1 MAKKDYYLVLGV
13 PKTATADEIKRAYRK
28 LARKYHPDVSTEP
41 DAEAK
46 IKEVNEAY
54 DVLSNPEKK
63 QAYDQ
68 YGHAGEQMR
77 QQQHQQQAYGAYG
90 QFTSMD
96 DIFEAFFRASGAQ
109 QQQQRQGQGQNY
121 QQRQQYQY
129 QQRRSNPF
137 SFIIQIFIWSFI
149 LRLIFSF
156 FFI

>member
-1 MAKKDYYLVLGV
+1 MTKKDYYLVLGV

-28 LARKYHPDVSTEP
+28 LARKYHPDVSSEL

-54 DVLSNPEKK
+54 DVLSNPQKK

-77 QQQHQQQAYGAYG
+77 QQRQHQQQAYGGYG
-90 QFTSMD
+90 QFTNMN
-96 DIFEAFFRASGAQ
+96 DIFEAFFRAQGAQ
-109 QQQQRQGQGQNY
+109 QQQQNNR
-121 QQRQQYQY
+121 QYQY
-129 QQRRSNPF
+129 QYRQNRSNPF

-156 FFI
+156 FSF

>member
-77 QQQHQQQAYGAYG
+77 QQQHQQQAYGSYG

-96 DIFEAFFRASGAQ
+96 DIFEAFFRASSAQ
-109 QQQQRQGQGQNY
+109 QQQRQGQNY

>member
-1 MAKKDYYLVLGV
+1 MAKKDYYLVLCV

-77 QQQHQQQAYGAYG
+77 QQQQQAYGAYG

-109 QQQQRQGQGQNY
+109 QQQRQRQGQNY

>member
-1 MAKKDYYLVLGV
+1 MTKKDYYLVLGV

-28 LARKYHPDVSTEP
+28 LARKYHPDVSNEL

-54 DVLSNPEKK
+54 DVLSNPQKK

-77 QQQHQQQAYGAYG
+77 QQRQHQQQAYGGYG
-90 QFTSMD
+90 QFTNMN
-96 DIFEAFFRASGAQ
+96 DIFEAFFRAQGAQ
-109 QQQQRQGQGQNY
+109 QQQQNNR
-121 QQRQQYQY
+121 QYQY
-129 QQRRSNPF
+129 QYRQNRSNPF

-156 FFI
+156 FSF